1 MNKKSDGRKPVSSI
15 IVLIIVAGLAVLA
28 FFYLSTNKLDRE
40 LNAHQPASE
49 PTVVVDHLDKEQIY
63 SDSPKENSEP
73 ESSTNPK
80 PGITQQEDIPAEPS
94 IDPIIEGQTD
104 GSIYP

>member
-40 LNAHQPASE
+40 INAHLPASE
-49 PTVVVDHLDKEQIY
+49 PTVVVDHLDKVQIY
-63 SDSPKENSEP
+63 SDSSKENSEP
-73 ESSTNPK
+73 ESSTNPE
-80 PGITQQEDIPAEPS
+80 PCITKQEDSPAGPS
-94 IDPIIEGQTD
+94 IDPIIEGQME
-104 GSIYP
+104 